1 MRRTILIILTLLT
14 LAISDA
20 AYAQFA
26 GGISSGTRSSG
37 SSSRNSNSRNNNEQ
51 RVEEYSLG
59 RYFKSLGHKDSM
71 AIGWSFGGNMILPGT
86 AQIYNKQA
94 WKLPIFYTGI
104 AGMLGGG
111 IYYNSQYQKTGNEQ
125 DQLYSTLFFVGAG
138 IFYWAQLMDGVVNY
152 PSKRDHL
159 PGRATIY
166 SILFP
171 GLGQIYNREYW
182 KLPIYY
188 GSLAAAGYF
197 WYYNDL
203 QYRRFQAD
211 YKTATTPGMEYAGA
225 LSAENLKYYRD
236 YYRRFR
242 DYSIV
247 ATVVLYLIQI
257 IDADV
262 FATMYDFNISDD
274 VKVDMEP
281 AIIEPL
287 NYSTASQ
294 VTSVTPVNSAV
305 GVKINFTF

>member
-1 MRRTILIILTLLT
+1 MRRTIIIILTILLS
-14 LAISDA
+14 LAFSDI
-20 AYAQFA
+20 AYGQY
-26 GGISSGTRSSG
+26 SGSN
-37 SSSRNSNSRNNNEQ
+37 SSSRSRSDSNSSSNNPLGEGEKVEQ
-51 RVEEYSLG
+51 YTLT
-59 RYFKSLGHKDSM
+59 RYFNSLAHKDTM

-111 IYYNSQYQKTGNEQ
+111 IYFNSQYQKTGNEQ

-138 IFYWAQLMDGVVNY
+138 IFYWAQLLDGAVNF

-159 PGRATIY
+159 PGRATVY

-188 GSLAAAGYF
+188 GGLAAAGYF

-203 QYRRFQAD
+203 QYKRFQAD
-211 YKTATTPGMEYAGA
+211 YNRATDPNMEYDGA

-236 YYRRFR
+236 YYRRYR

-247 ATVVLYLIQI
+247 ATVLLYLIQI

-262 FATMYDFNISDD
+262 FATMYDFNITDE
-274 VKVDMEP
+274 VKVDLEP

-294 VTSVTPVNSAV
+294 VTTAAPLNSAV
-305 GVKINFTF
+305 GLKLNFTF

>member
-1 MRRTILIILTLLT
+1 MRRTILIILTILLA
-14 LAISDA
+14 LSISNVS
-20 AYAQFA
+20 YGQFA
-26 GGISSGTRSSG
+26 GTGSSSGSNRSG
-37 SSSRNSNSRNNNEQ
+37 SSSNSTNGTGE

-71 AIGWSFGGNMILPGT
+71 AIGWSFGGNLILPGT
-86 AQIYNKQA
+86 AQIYNRQA

-111 IYYNSQYQKTGNEQ
+111 IYYNSQFQKTGSEQ
-125 DQLYSTLFFVGAG
+125 DKLYSTLFFVGAG
-138 IFYWAQLMDGVVNY
+138 IFYWAQLLDGAVNY
-152 PSKRDHL
+152 PTRRDHL
-159 PGRATIY
+159 PGRATVY

-188 GSLAAAGYF
+188 GGLAAAGYF

-203 QYRRFQAD
+203 QYKRFQAD
-211 YKTATTPGMEYAGA
+211 YNTATTPGMVYDGA

-236 YYRRFR
+236 YYRRYR
-242 DYSIV
+242 DYAIV
-247 ATVVLYLIQI
+247 ATVLLYIIQI

-274 VKVDMEP
+274 VKVDLEP

-294 VTSVTPVNSAV
+294 VTTATPLNSAV
-305 GVKINFTF
+305 GVKLNFTF